1 MFELGLSEMM
11 LIGVIALV
19 VLGPE
24 RLPKV
29 ARTVGRLIGKV
40 QSFVN
45 TVKYEL
51 TTQADLT
58 DLKQAKSSLEQA
70 AGQFRDEIRGLDSAA
85 LGRGEDNVRPAWERL
100 PEQHKPED
108 FGVDEYGKTLERHK
122 EGLSGFQVASLRQQA
137 MRRKRD
143 MRPRHLP
150 QPRLRS
156 RKVRL

>member
-70 AGQFRDEIRGLDSAA
+70 AG
-85 LGRGEDNVRPAWERL
+85 
-100 PEQHKPED
+100 
-108 FGVDEYGKTLERHK
+108 
-122 EGLSGFQVASLRQQA
+122 
-137 MRRKRD
+137 
-143 MRPRHLP
+143 
-150 QPRLRS
+150 
-156 RKVRL
+156 